1 MGTLDRQDHLGPWV
15 LWGHLGRMAQME
27 RMETRETREMQV
39 VTDDGLL
46 FVSFYCKLELL
57 I

>member
-15 LWGHLGRMAQME
+15 LWGHLGRTAQME

-39 VTDDGLL
+39 VTVDGLL
-46 FVSFYCKLELL
+46 FVSFTVN
-57 I
+57 